1 MSEITDTPNLNCNEK
16 LRISECRGVYC
27 WPWVSVKAGLQTMV
41 MMTERVAGSVSNKTY
56 LARFGVAPSRCY
68 VAVCEAVSFI
78 TRPGLWIIENGYLIW
93 EIVNHFSRGQ
103 VSSDTAFRVA
113 SFVTKVWMVHVY
125 WSYPSSY
132 PDTIANSISLYN
144 YHLTSYAQDTHIPLH
159 LTVFQRTR
167 FLLDTFWYPINSHTV
182 GNFVCVL
189 LLCVALVY
197 SMGSKGWF
205 L

>member
-1 MSEITDTPNLNCNEK
+1 MSEITDTPNLNWNEK
-16 LRISECRGVYC
+16 LRLSECRGVYC

-93 EIVNHFSRGQ
+93 EIVSHFSRGQ
-103 VSSDTAFRVA
+103 VSSDTAFRVE

-132 PDTIANSISLYN
+132 PDTIVNSIISLTTTN
-144 YHLTSYAQDTHIPLH
+144 FIRTRHPQPLH
-159 LTVFQRTR
+159 LIVFQRTR
-167 FLLDTFWYPINSHTV
+167 LLLDTFWYPINSHTV
-182 GNFVCVL
+182 HDASGYFVCVYF
-189 LLCVALVY
+189 CFV
-197 SMGSKGWF
+197 
-205 L
+205 